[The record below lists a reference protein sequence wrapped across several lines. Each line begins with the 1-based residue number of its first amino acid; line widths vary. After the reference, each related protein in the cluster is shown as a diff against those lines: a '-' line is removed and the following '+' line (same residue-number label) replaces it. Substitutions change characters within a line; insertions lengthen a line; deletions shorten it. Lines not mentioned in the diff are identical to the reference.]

1 MKDTGQPVA
10 QGRGAGGQTGRKAA
24 VFAGGIKQKPC
35 VKGAGVVIRI
45 FQDDLVTGQFQII
58 CRLPERQP
66 DERIKPAKGR
76 AKGKEQ
82 LGICIAAAQ
91 MMQLMA
97 KDQAQLALVIGTYG

>member
-10 QGRGAGGQTGRKAA
+10 QGSGAGGQAGRKAA
-24 VFAGGIKQKPC
+24 MFAGC
-35 VKGAGVVIRI
+35 VKKQPGVEGAGVVIRI
-45 FQDDLVTGQFQII
+45 FQDDLVTGQFQIL
-58 CRLPERQP
+58 CRLPKRQP
-66 DERIKPAKGR
+66 DERIKPAKGS
-76 AKGKEQ
+76 AEGKKQ